1 MDKNTGFLLLVL
13 FVQMLTFIGVWSLMR
28 ELRLIGQV
36 VERIKVWTTK
46 R

>member
-1 MDKNTGFLLLVL
+1 MDRGDGILLLLL
-13 FVQMLTFIGVWSLMR
+13 FVQLITFIGVWGLIR

-36 VERIKVWTTK
+36 VERIKVWTSK

>member
-1 MDKNTGFLLLVL
+1 MDKYVGLMFLIL
-13 FVQMLTFIGVWSLMR
+13 FAQMVTFIWVWGMAR

-36 VERIKVWTTK
+36 VERIKVWTSK